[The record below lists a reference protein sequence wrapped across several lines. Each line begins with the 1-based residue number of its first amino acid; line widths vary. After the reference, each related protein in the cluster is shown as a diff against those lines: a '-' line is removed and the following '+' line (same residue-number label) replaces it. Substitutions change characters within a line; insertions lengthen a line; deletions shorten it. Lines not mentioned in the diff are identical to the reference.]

1 MVCGRRS
8 IYAVS
13 QITSGRD
20 TKSHIISSGGSLC
33 EKLYVA
39 VRLRLVLEGRLD
51 LRFLELGDTTVMEL
65 SADGEGEVAL
75 DREEPV
81 GVAGSG
87 KGLG

>member
-1 MVCGRRS
+1 
-8 IYAVS
+8 
-13 QITSGRD
+13 
-20 TKSHIISSGGSLC
+20 LC